1 LIKNHKFIF
10 TYLIFVVVLLVF
22 AILSWG
28 AIKIPFNEILNIV
41 FGSNVEEESF
51 RQIIWELRL
60 PRAFCSMLAGAALGL
75 AGLLMQTYFQNP
87 LAGPFVLGIHS
98 GSSLAVAFW
107 IMTGTALGVTL
118 PESVA
123 VAGVTLSSILG
134 GAAVFFLL
142 LIVSMKVK
150 GNVILLV
157 IGLLFG
163 YFTSGLISLLISVTD
178 AQKIKTFL
186 MWTLGSFQGKTVY
199 ELILLSFIIGMGL
212 IWSLYLGKRLNALLL
227 GEEYAL
233 SLGLNFNRFK
243 IETLFLTS
251 ILSGAVTSLC
261 GPIAFVGIMA
271 PHIARKIFSSQDH
284 FILIPGS
291 FIIGSI
297 LCLLAEFLSGLG
309 VTLVVPINAI
319 LGLFGAPFIVFFLF
333 SNKRRF
339 TDA

>member
-1 LIKNHKFIF
+1 MIKNHKFIF
-10 TYLIFVVVLLVF
+10 TYLIFITILLVL

-28 AIKIPFNEILNIV
+28 AVKIPFNEIISIV
-41 FGSNVEEESF
+41 LGSNVEEDSF

-60 PRAFCSMLAGAALGL
+60 PRAFCSMLAGACLGI
-75 AGLLMQTYFQNP
+75 AGLLMQTFFQNP

-123 VAGVTLSSILG
+123 VAGVTFSSILG
-134 GAAVFFLL
+134 GAAVFFMLL
-142 LIVSMKVK
+142 MVSMKIK

-199 ELILLSFIIGMGL
+199 ELILLSFILGLGL
-212 IWSLYLGKRLNALLL
+212 IWSLYLGKRLNVLLL

-233 SLGLNFNRFK
+233 SLGLNFKRFK
-243 IETLFLTS
+243 IETLLLTS
-251 ILSGAVTSLC
+251 LLSGAVTSLC
-261 GPIAFVGIMA
+261 GPVAFVGIMA
-271 PHIARKIFSSQDH
+271 PHIAKKLFSSQDH

-297 LCLLAEFLSGLG
+297 LCLVAEFLSGLG

-319 LGLFGAPFIVFFLF
+319 LGLFGAPFIIFFLF
-333 SNKRRF
+333 SKRRF
-339 TDA
+339 SDV

>member
-1 LIKNHKFIF
+1 MI
-10 TYLIFVVVLLVF
+10 LIFS
-22 AILSWG
+22 ILSWG
-28 AIKIPFNEILNIV
+28 AVKIPFNEIVSIV
-41 FGSNVEEESF
+41 LGSNIEEDSF

-60 PRAFCSMLAGAALGL
+60 PRAFCSMLAGASLGL
-75 AGLLMQTYFQNP
+75 AGLLMQTFFQNP

-107 IMTGTALGVTL
+107 IMTGTALGITL

-123 VAGVTLSSILG
+123 VAGVTFSSILG
-134 GAAVFFLL
+134 GAAVFFMLL
-142 LIVSMKVK
+142 LVSMKIK
-150 GNVILLV
+150 GNIILLV

-186 MWTLGSFQGKTVY
+186 MWTLGSFQGKTAL
-199 ELILLSFIIGMGL
+199 ELIMLSLILGIGL
-212 IWSLYLGKRLNALLL
+212 IWSLYLGKRLNVLLL

-233 SLGLNFNRFK
+233 SLGLRFKRFK
-243 IETLFLTS
+243 IETLLLTS
-251 ILSGAVTSLC
+251 LLSGAVTSLC
-261 GPIAFVGIMA
+261 GPVAFVGIMA
-271 PHIARKIFSSQDH
+271 PHIARKLFSSQDH
-284 FILIPGS
+284 FVLIPGS

-297 LCLLAEFLSGLG
+297 LCLVAEFLSGLG

-333 SNKRRF
+333 GKRRF
-339 TDA
+339 RDA